1 MWHTSCGNRTL
12 HGAEARLFAHA
23 LLCLLDE
30 AGADLFEDYDLDLPC
45 FDQPMIGFEGQPA
58 N

>member
-1 MWHTSCGNRTL
+1 MWHPSCGNRTL

-30 AGADLFEDYDLDLPC
+30 VVADPFEDYDLDLPC
-45 FDQPMIGFEGQPA
+45 FDQPMISCRPA
-58 N
+58 